1 MYRNSGKGV
10 GSLSDLIRVALMY
23 VHLLLP
29 LAYNNEV
36 NETVVQMYKGR
47 GKLALL
53 CKKVSP
59 VWLYLEKENTID
71 VSIYRYIWVH

>member
-1 MYRNSGKGV
+1 LKRRRGNSSDIPNLRIVITEMYRNSGKGV

-59 VWLYLEKENTID
+59 V
-71 VSIYRYIWVH
+71 